1 VLTAVL
7 LLIITVKMH
16 DFWTIED
23 AQARQ
28 AEMASFMKNISMIG
42 GLLVVVWAL
51 SLDGAAYTITDG
63 VL

>member
-1 VLTAVL
+1 M
-7 LLIITVKMH
+7 TVKMH

-28 AEMASFMKNISMIG
+28 ADMTGFLKNLSMIG
-42 GLLVVVWAL
+42 GLLILTWVL
-51 SLDGAAYTITDG
+51 SQEGTAYTITDG